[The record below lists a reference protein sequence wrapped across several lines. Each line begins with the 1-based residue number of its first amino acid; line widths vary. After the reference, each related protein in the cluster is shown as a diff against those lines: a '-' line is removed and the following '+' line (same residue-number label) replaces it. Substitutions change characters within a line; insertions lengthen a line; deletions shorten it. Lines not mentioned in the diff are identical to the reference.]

1 MDRRAFLQRGSLGV
15 IAGATAPYLGSY
27 DWELGRGDTA
37 RPELPAFTAV
47 DDEAYWATVR
57 AQYEPPTDYI
67 DFDQANTG
75 ATPLPV
81 FEAYVRRARFLSRA
95 PADRF
100 ESQWGEDFE
109 KDAKPAVARFLGA
122 EPAQVALVGSATV
135 ALNTVLHGF
144 PLRPGDEILV
154 TDHEYPDMIE
164 TIQQRA
170 RRYGVLLRRVT
181 VPAPGEDGNALV
193 ARVDAAITPRT
204 KLLLISQVSAWNAE
218 VLPVKAVTAAARA
231 KGVAVLVD
239 AAQSVGIL
247 DVRFDE
253 LGCDFLGA
261 SLHKAIGAPIAS
273 GVLVMRKEHIGR
285 VEPLHPPS
293 WDSPEYPMDRYEWSG
308 AFQLSALS
316 TAGDAVRFQERIGV
330 AQKRARLR
338 YLGDRWQSRVA
349 AVPRI
354 RLLTPRAPERSFGT
368 AAVAVDGV
376 SSTELYERL
385 RKDFGIA
392 TQAKNGRHSP
402 FREALRISPA
412 AHASVAEVDRL
423 ADALIRI
430 ARG

>member
-15 IAGATAPYLGSY
+15 IAGAAAPYLGKY
-27 DWELGRGDTA
+27 DVDIRRGDA
-37 RPELPAFTAV
+37 PRPELPTSGAV
-47 DDEAYWATVR
+47 DDEAYWAAVR
-57 AQYEPPTDYI
+57 AQYEPPTEYI

-81 FEAYVRRARFLSRA
+81 FDAYVRRARFLSRA

-100 ESQWGEDFE
+100 ESQWAEDFE

-122 EPAQVALVGSATV
+122 DPQQVALVGSASV

-144 PLRPGDEILV
+144 PLQPGDEILV

-170 RRYGVLLRRVT
+170 RRYGVVMRRIE
-181 VPAPGEDGNALV
+181 VPAPDADASALV
-193 ARVDAAITPRT
+193 ARVEAAITPRT
-204 KLLLISQVSAWNAE
+204 KLLLISHISAWNAE
-218 VLPVKAVTAAARA
+218 VLPVQAATAAARA
-231 KGVAVLVD
+231 RGVAVLVD

-247 DVRFDE
+247 DVNFDA

-330 AQKRARLR
+330 ARKRARLR
-338 YLGDRWQSRVA
+338 YLADRWQSRIADVA
-349 AVPRI
+349 RI
-354 RLLTPRAPERSFGT
+354 RLLTPRDEGRSFGT
-368 AAVAVDGV
+368 AAIAVDGLT
-376 SSTELYERL
+376 SRDLYERL
-385 RKDFGIA
+385 RKDHGIV

-402 FREALRISPA
+402 YREALRISPA
-412 AHASVAEVDRL
+412 AHASVSEVDRL

>member
-15 IAGATAPYLGSY
+15 IAGAAAPILDRYELK
-27 DWELGRGDTA
+27 LGRGDSPRA
-37 RPELPAFTAV
+37 ELPASGAV
-47 DDEAYWATVR
+47 DDEAYWAAVR
-57 AQYEPPTDYI
+57 AQYEPPTEYI

-100 ESQWGEDFE
+100 ETQWAEDFE

-122 EPAQVALVGSATV
+122 VPGQVALVGSATV

-144 PLRPGDEILV
+144 TLQPGDEILV

-170 RRYGVLLRRVT
+170 RRFGVVLRRVA
-181 VPAPGEDGNALV
+181 VPAPDADGDALV
-193 ARVDAAITPRT
+193 SRIESAITART
-204 KLLLISQVSAWNAE
+204 KLLLISTVSAWNAE
-218 VLPVKAVTAAARA
+218 VLPVKAATAAARA
-231 KGVAVLVD
+231 RGVAVLVD

-247 DVRFDE
+247 DTDFAD

-273 GVLVMRKEHIGR
+273 GVLLMRPEHIGR

-308 AFQLSALS
+308 AFQLPALS
-316 TAGDAVRFQERIGV
+316 TAGDAVRFQERIGL

-338 YLGDRWQSRVA
+338 YLGDRWQSRIA

-354 RLLTPRAPERSFGT
+354 RLLTPRDPRRSFGT
-368 AAVAVDGV
+368 AAIAVDGIA
-376 SSTELYERL
+376 SRDLYERL
-385 RKDFGIA
+385 RKEFGIV
-392 TQAKNGRHSP
+392 TQVKNGRHSP
-402 FREALRISPA
+402 YREALRISPA
-412 AHASVAEVDRL
+412 AHAHVDEVDRL
-423 ADALIRI
+423 AEALLQI